1 MTMLLNLNLFSN
13 WTNLRNNKPTNC
25 YSSSLIVFKFN
36 VRTWR
41 FITRKEQFANKSN
54 QASLT
59 AKIEL
64 TVSYSKAI
72 LLTLPKVS

>member
-13 WTNLRNNKPTNC
+13 WTNLRNNKPINC

-41 FITRKEQFANKSN
+41 FITRKEQFANK